1 MKRIIQW
8 AVGSGSVGS
17 APVGSGSVSSAPVGS
32 GSVGSG
38 SVDSE
43 SVKPRLQNT
52 AYCILKDSLL
62 KLLQNTAYCVLKNS
76 LLKTPFQNTAYCIL
90 LYCLLFF
97 SQLTHAQI
105 YPVQTVHTIVPP
117 YSTKLSDYAT
127 SYDVK
132 LRLRLILNDNNVNN
146 RQVRLKLKIQGNGLN
161 IQSRDIVAGAPFV
174 YLNGGTSQV
183 FTNVDLAAY
192 FQLHNLIGINAQQYS
207 RPLPDGAYKICWE
220 VYDFQTNQLISNPDF
235 GCDNIFLLLN
245 DPPFL
250 NLPNRG
256 DQLTS
261 ATPFINFT
269 WTPRH
274 ANATNVSYEF
284 ELREIWDT
292 RIDPQ
297 AGFLAAPNY
306 YTQTVF
312 STTLVYGIGQ
322 PELFPEKTYAW
333 RVRAI
338 SKTGL
343 SENSVFR
350 NDGYSEIYYFTYTQA
365 CFPPIMTL
373 AEPLSNGRVKIS
385 WQTHP
390 DHNKYHV
397 QYKRADVADAEWFE
411 VFSYNNQTQIGNL
424 QDGVTYDFRVG
435 GTCHS
440 LTDLDQGYSYSTP
453 NQFTIPT
460 ADETVSY
467 SCGIVPEI
475 EISNTDPLTNLGI
488 NETFTAG
495 DFPVT
500 VKQVEGANGTYSGT
514 GFIIVPYL
522 ADTKIAVAFEG
533 ITINTDYQL
542 IDGIIKTTYDPKWGG
557 VESVDE
563 FIEGIK
569 DLVDAVY
576 DTTEDA
582 LEDLGILDGAYEE
595 ETIDFEI
602 ADITVNENGETVIVG
617 TNGEE
622 QNLGAGN
629 NTVVTDKNG
638 NKIAVNEDGEVGA
651 VNKDAENEADE
662 ESKET
667 PYYVEVDG
675 RTQQYKYNER
685 MYFVRQKTPAT
696 LYLKT
701 SVDSLKFNSPV
712 WKIGSEVIAEGD
724 TISVDLKK
732 LKNKRIDITDSEDS
746 EKKFRVKLKIYEK
759 PITRFDLTVNNRD
772 NFDGTFLFDDT
783 KTGNSTSKQVLED
796 SGDYEEITN
805 DLFHQDYSIDKKEKY
820 FVPMVGT
827 KLNQTVQL
835 KVKLSSLNNSDPNF
849 KVTLRPTSNYIKI
862 KNQAEYDVTSNNE
875 TIDIKV
881 TNEISNGNS
890 PPKYFIEVY
899 DQSNELVGKIEV
911 LCKKVEEKEIRFVYI
926 TDENG
931 LESILSEEDVLDKL
945 NISSHNQLFKTWTQ
959 ESSVSIVL
967 DSLAKYSLQNK
978 GTLSPTVQQVITE
991 RDSIRIDHG
1000 KIRNAYAYHIGYNS
1014 QDMRNKD
1021 FSIMFMSSEF
1031 NGNTTTSGSVSQ
1043 VNGSNS
1049 YINHTTIL
1057 YSTAGLNT
1065 IAHEQGH
1072 DLGLPHVFSN
1082 NAGIRKMSKYSAKNN
1097 YMDYVKSGSS
1107 DVRTMFF
1114 KHQMEISK

>member
-8 AVGSGSVGS
+8 AVSQLAVGQFT
-17 APVGSGSVSSAPVGS
+17 VGS
-32 GSVGSG
+32 GSVGSEQWVSG
-38 SVDSE
+38 SVGSGA
-43 SVKPRLQNT
+43 VKPRLRNT
-52 AYCILKDSLL
+52 AYCILKNSLL
-62 KLLQNTAYCVLKNS
+62 KSRLLNTAYCILKNS
-76 LLKTPFQNTAYCIL
+76 LLKPLLNTAYCILKNSLLKPLLNTAYCLLKTPFQNTAYCIL
-90 LYCLLFF
+90 LYFLLFF

-105 YPVQTVHTIVPP
+105 YPVQTVHNIVPP
-117 YSTKLSDYAT
+117 YSSKLSDYAT

-174 YLNGGTSQV
+174 YLNGGTSQA

-235 GCDNIFLLLN
+235 GCDNVFLLLN

-322 PELFPEKTYAW
+322 PELFPGKTYAW

-453 NQFTIPT
+453 NQFTMPT

-475 EISNTDPLTNLGI
+475 EISNTDPLSYLGE
-488 NETFTAG
+488 NETFRAG

-500 VKQVEGANGTYSGT
+500 VTEVEGTNGTYSGI
-514 GFIIVPYL
+514 GFIVVPYL

-542 IDGIIKTTYDPKWGG
+542 IDGIIKTTYDPKFTAVHKDGDIG
-557 VESVDE
+557 VFLDNIEEAIDAIGDLLENSDNLTEEEFEEKWKTHKDILNESRDVIGKTSNLPPAVKSELTELTGNKFLASTSDE
-563 FIEGIK
+563 IPDKKDFDTLKEELSAIKDAKEYAARFPNLPFVEGETVLKDEYQNDRCNLSKKDFKKLPHSYYYRGRKDLEVVKVAPCNDGVVYLTKKGAYLQLYYDQSLVEHYRLYDPRTQQWKEYTLGAPDCLSCSIEEGINDVLK
-569 DLVDAVY
+569 FGGRWIVP
-576 DTTEDA
+576 
-582 LEDLGILDGAYEE
+582 LEDLQIVIDGKDFDQEEVGGIGRGVSAVFLVVDIVPGGKAITKPAKVLTKKVLKKTLGASTEAAIEVYVKNKRVQIGKTVNGALQPVLNWVTDISAKPIGKLENVRVWVNNKIETLTFEVVEVGSSIGLRRVVNTVGNRFFKSIDEFKAAIARGENVFYVGKHTDITPRPTGVQSHHGVNSVWMKAKYSNYSANKAPSVYMLNNPNHNATRGVFNTWAKEIRTSQGLSKVDYTKVTKDDILDLAKKQF
-595 ETIDFEI
+595 DA
-602 ADITVNENGETVIVG
+602 ADTPRLVR
-617 TNGEE
+617 
-622 QNLGAGN
+622 
-629 NTVVTDKNG
+629 
-638 NKIAVNEDGEVGA
+638 
-651 VNKDAENEADE
+651 DE
-662 ESKET
+662 
-667 PYYVEVDG
+667 YYKLWDD
-675 RTQQYKYNER
+675 
-685 MYFVRQKTPAT
+685 
-696 LYLKT
+696 YLKT
-701 SVDSLKFNSPV
+701 
-712 WKIGSEVIAEGD
+712 
-724 TISVDLKK
+724 
-732 LKNKRIDITDSEDS
+732 
-746 EKKFRVKLKIYEK
+746 
-759 PITRFDLTVNNRD
+759 LT
-772 NFDGTFLFDDT
+772 
-783 KTGNSTSKQVLED
+783 
-796 SGDYEEITN
+796 
-805 DLFHQDYSIDKKEKY
+805 
-820 FVPMVGT
+820 
-827 KLNQTVQL
+827 
-835 KVKLSSLNNSDPNF
+835 
-849 KVTLRPTSNYIKI
+849 
-862 KNQAEYDVTSNNE
+862 
-875 TIDIKV
+875 
-881 TNEISNGNS
+881 
-890 PPKYFIEVY
+890 PK
-899 DQSNELVGKIEV
+899 
-911 LCKKVEEKEIRFVYI
+911 
-926 TDENG
+926 
-931 LESILSEEDVLDKL
+931 
-945 NISSHNQLFKTWTQ
+945 
-959 ESSVSIVL
+959 
-967 DSLAKYSLQNK
+967 
-978 GTLSPTVQQVITE
+978 
-991 RDSIRIDHG
+991 
-1000 KIRNAYAYHIGYNS
+1000 
-1014 QDMRNKD
+1014 
-1021 FSIMFMSSEF
+1021 
-1031 NGNTTTSGSVSQ
+1031 
-1043 VNGSNS
+1043 
-1049 YINHTTIL
+1049 
-1057 YSTAGLNT
+1057 
-1065 IAHEQGH
+1065 
-1072 DLGLPHVFSN
+1072 
-1082 NAGIRKMSKYSAKNN
+1082 
-1097 YMDYVKSGSS
+1097 
-1107 DVRTMFF
+1107 
-1114 KHQMEISK
+1114 